1 MQAYGWGDTKFLS
14 RNGSNVLLETS
25 LTVVSPEVCQKM
37 WLPHCKR
44 MAMYGDEDE
53 DDEDDEDEDEDEDDY
68 RECLNNYLTDG
79 MLCAGS
85 PGKTRKS
92 VCNVST
98 LVEKSTSFLHSII
111 TKREF
116 LIIMSIPIHKCNPG

>member
-1 MQAYGWGDTKFLS
+1 M
-14 RNGSNVLLETS
+14 
-25 LTVVSPEVCQKM
+25 TVVTPDVCQET
-37 WLPHCKR
+37 LDAYCK
-44 MAMYGDEDE
+44 AEYGEYEEYEDE
-53 DDEDDEDEDEDEDDY
+53 Y
-68 RECLNNYLTDG
+68 NQCLKNNLTDG

-85 PGKTRKS
+85 LGKPRKS

-116 LIIMSIPIHKCNPG
+116 LIIMSIPIH

>member
-1 MQAYGWGDTKFLS
+1 M
-14 RNGSNVLLETS
+14 
-25 LTVVSPEVCQKM
+25 TVVTPEVCQET
-37 WLPHCKR
+37 LDASCK
-44 MAMYGDEDE
+44 AEYGDYEEYEDE
-53 DDEDDEDEDEDEDDY
+53 Y
-68 RECLNNYLTDG
+68 NQCLKNNLTDG

-85 PGKTRKS
+85 LGKPRKS

-116 LIIMSIPIHKCNPG
+116 LIIMSIPIH